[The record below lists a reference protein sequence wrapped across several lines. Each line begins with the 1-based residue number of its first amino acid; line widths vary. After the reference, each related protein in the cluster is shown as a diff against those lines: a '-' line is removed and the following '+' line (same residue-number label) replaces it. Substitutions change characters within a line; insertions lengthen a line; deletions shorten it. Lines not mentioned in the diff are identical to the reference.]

1 MGACLSRGKIQGEQE
16 GERSGLAMAED
27 NSAPSI
33 QQGGIIAS
41 EMNSDLHCS
50 SCDEDEE
57 TEREETEREETE
69 REETEREKALMLA
82 SVEEPAQQITELM
95 EVIDTFCEETAKVF
109 RR

>member
-57 TEREETEREETE
+57 TEREETERE
-69 REETEREKALMLA
+69 KALMLA

-95 EVIDTFCEETAKVF
+95 VVIDTFCEETAKVF